1 MNYEKLKGG
10 LIAAFAGTG
19 LIVSLG
25 LGSGVVANATG
36 IDDDSAQ
43 TSPSNS
49 TVLTEEQCTWFM
61 IGAPTSI
68 TMVPGFEEDG
78 ETPLEYTGNDLA
90 IEATMADDINVYSSG
105 NLGTGTA
112 TTNSECSFYTPRES
126 PVLTW
131 SITGADFVA
140 SYEDEGVSN
149 TDAPLDFELSAEKP
163 LTIDLQEKV
172 AETDSLDGTCD
183 AIFEV
188 NDLDLYIGALN
199 GIGVTIPTVSD
210 VTNPVPTD
218 GGDRCETSVR
228 VATIIQGI
236 ETQPAAPGLD
246 YTWTGPT
253 VQIVRSTTQ
262 NNKGA

>member
-1 MNYEKLKGG
+1 MNFEKLKGG

-36 IDDDSAQ
+36 VDDDSAQ
-43 TSPSNS
+43 TSSSDS

-61 IGAPTSI
+61 IGAPTAI
-68 TMVPGFEEDG
+68 TMVPGFEQDG
-78 ETPLEYTGNDLA
+78 TTPLEYTGDNLA
-90 IEATMADDINVYSSG
+90 IEATLEDDINVYSSG
-105 NLGTGTA
+105 NLGTGTES
-112 TTNSECSFYTPRES
+112 TNSECSFYTPVES

-131 SITGADFVA
+131 SISGADFVA
-140 SYEDEGVSN
+140 SYLDEGVATN
-149 TDAPLDFELSAEKP
+149 DAPLDFELSSSLP
-163 LTIDLQEKV
+163 LTIDLQNK
-172 AETDSLDGTCD
+172 AAGDDSLDGTCD

-188 NDLDLYIGALN
+188 NDLDLYIGALS

-218 GGDRCETSVR
+218 EGDRCETSVR
-228 VATIIQGI
+228 VATTIQGI
-236 ETQPAAPGLD
+236 DTQPAAPGVD

-262 NNKGA
+262 TDKGA